1 MKRDK
6 IYLSRLALS
15 TAAMLLLIFS
25 IGCRQKP
32 PPKPPP
38 KKVQVPTY
46 PSLRESFDQDFQH
59 ALGTALK
66 KEFQGGYKRAVKN
79 KKAAFVVVDLTNLQ
93 KPRVAGINPDVMMYA
108 ASLPKIAILLGAFVK
123 IERGEMPLDDK
134 TRAELIRM
142 IRKSSNGDATAILNR
157 VGFEDLAEILQSP
170 KYRLYDPEQNG
181 GLWVGRDYSG
191 GPVWKRDPLHNI
203 SHGATAIQVAR
214 FYYLAMTGRL
224 ISEQYLSDFAEI
236 MSDSGIQHK
245 FVKGL
250 KKANPDAEI
259 YRKSGTWK
267 AFHADSG
274 VIVDKKAGYQYII
287 VALMEHPK
295 GADIIARFA
304 ALVDKMMVG
313 THPVSN

>member
-1 MKRDK
+1 MKRERV
-6 IYLSRLALS
+6 ILSRLTLSITLAL
-15 TAAMLLLIFS
+15 LVIFS
-25 IGCRQKP
+25 IGCQE
-32 PPKPPP
+32 PPP
-38 KKVQVPTY
+38 KKKVVQVPAY
-46 PSLRESFDQDFQH
+46 PSLRQSFDQDFYQS
-59 ALGTALK
+59 LDMALK
-66 KEFQGGYKRAVKN
+66 KEFQGEYKHAVEN
-79 KKAAFVVVDLTNLQ
+79 KKAAFTVVDLTNLQ
-93 KPRVAGINPDVMMYA
+93 QPRVACINPDVMMYA
-108 ASLPKIAILLGAFVK
+108 SSLPKIAILLGAFVK
-123 IERGEMPLDDK
+123 IERGEMLLNDE

-142 IRKSSNGDATAILNR
+142 IRKSSNKDATAILNR

-170 KYRLYDPEQNG
+170 KYRLYDPEHNG

-236 MSDSGIQHK
+236 MSESGIQHK

-250 KKANPDAEI
+250 KRANPDAEI

-267 AFHADSG
+267 DFHADSG

-304 ALVDKMMVG
+304 AVVDDMMVRS
-313 THPVSN
+313 HPISN

>member
-1 MKRDK
+1 MKWE
-6 IYLSRLALS
+6 INFLPRLTLLTS
-15 TAAMLLLIFS
+15 LVMLLIFS
-25 IGCRQKP
+25 TGCQDSP
-32 PPKPPP
+32 PEKAP
-38 KKVQVPTY
+38 VFTY
-46 PSLRESFDQDFQH
+46 PSLRESFDQDFH
-59 ALGTALK
+59 HDLETALK
-66 KEFQGGYKRAVKN
+66 KEFRGEYKRAVKN

-93 KPRVAGINPDVMMYA
+93 QPRVAGVNPDVMMYA

-123 IERGEMPLDDK
+123 IERGEMSLTDE
-134 TRAELIRM
+134 TRVELIRM
-142 IRKSSNGDATAILNR
+142 IRKSSNRDATAILNR
-157 VGFEDLAEILQSP
+157 VGFEDLAEILQSQ

-224 ISEQYLSDFAEI
+224 ISKQYLSDFAEI
-236 MSDSGIQHK
+236 MSDPGIQHK

-267 AFHADSG
+267 EFHADSG

-295 GADIIARFA
+295 GADAIARFA
-304 ALVDKMMVG
+304 ALVDEMMVRF
-313 THPVSN
+313 HPVSN

>member
-1 MKRDK
+1 MNRDK
-6 IYLSRLALS
+6 IFLSHLALS
-15 TAAMLLLIFS
+15 TAAVVLLIFS
-25 IGCRQKP
+25 IGCQQKP
-32 PPKPPP
+32 PA
-38 KKVQVPTY
+38 KKVVVPRY
-46 PSLRESFDQDFQH
+46 PLLRERFDQDFQYT
-59 ALGTALK
+59 LETVLK
-66 KEFQGGYKRAVKN
+66 KEFQGEYKRAVEN

-93 KPRVAGINPDVMMYA
+93 QPRVAGINPDVMMYA

-123 IERGEMPLDDK
+123 IERGEMPLNDE
-134 TRAELIRM
+134 TLAELTRM
-142 IRKSSNGDATAILNR
+142 IRQSSNKDATAILNR
-157 VGFEDLAEILQSP
+157 VGFEDLAEILQSQ
-170 KYRLYDPEQNG
+170 KYRLYDRKHNG

-224 ISEQYLSDFAEI
+224 ISKQNLSDFAEI

-250 KKANPDAEI
+250 KTANPDAEI
-259 YRKSGTWK
+259 YRKSGNWK

-274 VIVDKKAGYQYII
+274 VIIDKKAGYQYII

-304 ALVDKMMVG
+304 ALVDEMMVRS
-313 THPVSN
+313 HPVSN

>member
-1 MKRDK
+1 MIREK
-6 IYLSRLALS
+6 IFLPRLTLSAALVVV
-15 TAAMLLLIFS
+15 LIFS
-25 IGCRQKP
+25 IGCQDFP
-32 PPKPPP
+32 PE
-38 KKVQVPTY
+38 KVQVPLY
-46 PSLRESFDQDFQH
+46 PTLRESFDQDFHH
-59 ALGTALK
+59 ALETNLK
-66 KEFQGGYKRAVKN
+66 QEFRGEYKRAVKN

-93 KPRVAGINPDVMMYA
+93 QPRVAGVNPDVMMYA

-123 IERGEMPLDDK
+123 IERGEMLLNDE

-142 IRKSSNGDATAILNR
+142 IRKSSNEDATAILNR
-157 VGFEDLAEILQSP
+157 VGFEDLAGILQSQR
-170 KYRLYDPEQNG
+170 YRLYDPQQNG

-224 ISEQYLSDFAEI
+224 ISDQYLSDFAEI
-236 MSDSGIQHK
+236 MSAPGIQHK

-267 AFHADSG
+267 AFHADSA

-304 ALVDKMMVG
+304 ALVDEMMVRF
-313 THPVSN
+313 HPVSN